1 MICISYLSEEQ
12 NTFAR
17 LQFFRSENVCLNI
30 EAAIAFLSVF
40 LLKHF
45 SDNQHS
51 HFFKGADIL
60 HCNAHVQMD
69 LLVCLEITYVFQMK
83 SLDYL

>member
-69 LLVCLEITYVFQMK
+69 LLGCVEITYVFQMK